1 LFFISNIN
9 KFYQYQEFHEM
20 QSREVRIGSFVE
32 GGGRAKGQIEEGR
45 RRKKKKREELLH
57 QRRDEEMIQALLGK
71 FSVNDESSDIAS
83 EVCDDNEL
91 DDSFFS

>member
-1 LFFISNIN
+1 MKCN
-9 KFYQYQEFHEM
+9 QERFELARL
-20 QSREVRIGSFVE
+20 SREEEERK
-32 GGGRAKGQIEEGR
+32 AKLKREEEE
-45 RRKKKKREELLH
+45 KKKKREELLH

-71 FSVNDESSDIAS
+71 FSVNDESSNIAS